1 MKLSR
6 AHAGEWLAGLFG
18 LVLLAGLLLP
28 WQGDSSAISS
38 PGFLDLVLLV
48 IAVAAIA
55 LPVIVVSSSRTNV
68 PIVYETTLW
77 TVSLLFSIVLLVKA
91 LFPPDGGFE
100 TGFWLALAGVVLT
113 SFSAWRSVAR
123 EH

>member
-18 LVLLAGLLLP
+18 LVLLAGLMLP

-38 PGFLDLVLLV
+38 PGFLDLVLLL
-48 IAVAAIA
+48 IAVAAVA
-55 LPVIVVSSSRTNV
+55 LPVIVISSSRTNV

-77 TVSLLFSIVLLVKA
+77 TVSLLFSIVLLIKA
-91 LFPPDGGFE
+91 IFPPDGGFE
-100 TGFWLALAGVVLT
+100 TGFWLALAGIVLT
-113 SFSAWRSVAR
+113 SFSVWRSVAR
-123 EH
+123 EV

>member
-1 MKLSR
+1 VKLSR

-28 WQGDSSAISS
+28 WQGDASAISS
-38 PGFLDLVLLV
+38 PGFLDLVLLL
-48 IAVAAIA
+48 IALAAVA

-77 TVSLLFSIVLLVKA
+77 TVSLLFSVVLLVKA
-91 LFPPDGGFE
+91 FFPPDGGFE
-100 TGFWLALAGVVLT
+100 TGFWLAFAGLALT
-113 SFSAWRSVAR
+113 SFSVWRSVAR

>member
-18 LVLLAGLLLP
+18 LVLLAGLMLP

-38 PGFLDLVLLV
+38 PGFLDLVLLL
-48 IAVAAIA
+48 IAVAAVA
-55 LPVIVVSSSRTNV
+55 LPVIVISSSRTNV

-77 TVSLLFSIVLLVKA
+77 TVSLLFSIVLLIKA
-91 LFPPDGGFE
+91 VFPPDGGFE
-100 TGFWLALAGVVLT
+100 TGFWLALAGIVLT
-113 SFSAWRSVAR
+113 SFSVWRSVAR
-123 EH
+123 EV

>member
-18 LVLLAGLLLP
+18 LVLLAGLMLP

-38 PGFLDLVLLV
+38 PGFLDLILLL
-48 IAVAAIA
+48 IAVAAVA
-55 LPVIVVSSSRTNV
+55 LPVIVISSSRTNV

-77 TVSLLFSIVLLVKA
+77 TVSLLFSIVLLIKA
-91 LFPPDGGFE
+91 IFPPDGGFE
-100 TGFWLALAGVVLT
+100 TGFWLALAGIVLT
-113 SFSAWRSVAR
+113 SFSVWRSVAR
-123 EH
+123 EV